1 MLTNDLAVFQHDHL
15 IGELGGFR
23 GVVGHI
29 HDRDA
34 QLVANPLEVRQDPP
48 AAFDVHGGQRLIQ
61 QKQLRS
67 ETGHEV
73 ESLEVEVKELEPRIA
88 PRSVGTFF

>member
-1 MLTNDLAVFQHDHL
+1 VNTPKRKSVRIQLTP
-15 IGELGGFR
+15 E
-23 GVVGHI
+23 
-29 HDRDA
+29 
-34 QLVANPLEVRQDPP
+34 
-48 AAFDVHGGQRLIQ
+48 Q

-88 PRSVGTFF
+88 PRSIGTFF